1 MPFRSE
7 YVSVCFKLL
16 KSYYTYSV
24 KLLIELNHSKKVFSH
39 FEARAEPL
47 NVIKW
52 NNKSNLFLRMVTRW
66 IKCK

>member
-24 KLLIELNHSKKVFSH
+24 KLIVELNHSKKVFSH

-52 NNKSNLFLRMVTRW
+52 NNKSNLLFKNNKL
-66 IKCK
+66 